1 MISAAAASLSAI
13 LGVRMEPDLIGVS
26 RDLDAGEV
34 VEAYKHGAFPM
45 GGRRMVTWHCP
56 SVRAI
61 LPLDRFHVSRSLAR
75 TIDRGGFEISHDEA
89 FRSVMLG
96 CADRSE
102 TWIDQRI
109 LRVYTELHRSGHA
122 HSVEVWIDSALAG
135 GVYGVQIG
143 GAFFAESMFH
153 RVTDMSKVAL
163 AALVSRLREREFAL
177 LEVQYLTP
185 HLASLGAIEVDLQS
199 YMQRLA
205 PALLLDRR
213 F

>member
-1 MISAAAASLSAI
+1 
-13 LGVRMEPDLIGVS
+13 MESDLIAVS

-34 VEAYKHGAFPM
+34 IEAYKHGAFPM

-56 SVRAI
+56 DVRAL

-75 TIDRGGFEISHDEA
+75 TLKRAAFDVTYDKA
-89 FRSVMLG
+89 FRGVMLG
-96 CADRSE
+96 CADHDE

-109 LRVYTELHRSGHA
+109 LRVYTELHRLGHA
-122 HSVEVWIDSALAG
+122 HSVEVWIKGALAG

-153 RVTDMSKVAL
+153 RVTGMSKVAL
-163 AALVSRLREREFAL
+163 AALVKRLRDREFTF

-185 HLASLGAIEVDLQS
+185 HLASLGAIEVDFDS
-199 YMQRLA
+199 YKQ
-205 PALLLDRR
+205 LLESAISLDRR